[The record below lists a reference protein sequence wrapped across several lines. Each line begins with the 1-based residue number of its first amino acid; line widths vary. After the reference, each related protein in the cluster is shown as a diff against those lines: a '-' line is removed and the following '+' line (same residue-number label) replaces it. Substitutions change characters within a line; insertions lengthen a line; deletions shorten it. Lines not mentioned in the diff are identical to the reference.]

1 MLLSL
6 PALLHVHRL
15 LGKFGQFN
23 VECTEAILA
32 GSISFFRERD
42 FFNLQLH
49 DAAFHHVNFGGHRI
63 DFNPQLAGRFVHKV
77 NCLVRQEPIGEIPV
91 GKYCCT
97 HQRVVLNPHAVVHF
111 VAFLQATQNC
121 DGVLHRRFTHIHLLK
136 AALQCGIFFNVG
148 AVFIECCCTNHSQ
161 LTARQHRLN
170 HVARIDGP
178 VRASGAHQ
186 SVNLVDERN
195 DFATG
200 VDDLFE
206 HRFQAFFE
214 LATIF
219 CARQHG
225 CNIKRHQSL

>member
-1 MLLSL
+1 MLLGL
-6 PALLHVHRL
+6 PALLHAHRL
-15 LGKFGQFN
+15 LGEFGQFD
-23 VECTEAILA
+23 VERAEAILA
-32 GSISFFRERD
+32 GSVSFFRERH

-63 DFNPQLAGRFVHKV
+63 DFNPQLAGRFIHEV

-111 VAFLQATQNC
+111 VAFLQPTQNC
-121 DGVLHRRFTHIHLLK
+121 DGVLHRWFTHVHLLK
-136 AALQCGIFFNVG
+136 AALQCGIFFNVVSVLVKCRC
-148 AVFIECCCTNHSQ
+148 ANHSQ
-161 LTARQHRLN
+161 LTARQHWLD
-170 HVARIDGP
+170 HVAGINGP

-195 DFATG
+195 DFSTS
-200 VDDLFE
+200 VDDFFE
-206 HRFQAFFE
+206 HCLQAFFE

-219 CARQHG
+219 CTCQHG
-225 CNIKRHQSL
+225 SNIERHQSL